1 MQLGVFEVLGGD
13 AYKERGWGD
22 RGAPS
27 PFAQGAVT
35 AVVSGLSLTCR
46 RFLEGGARVWCLR
59 GGGAAVAR
67 PLHRTGD
74 PPPPILGI
82 SQEFRVCVRACVCER
97 ARMAVLLSAKCFL
110 RGCTKGRWGSPC
122 SFAEPC
128 VCVIV

>member
-59 GGGAAVAR
+59 GGGAA
-67 PLHRTGD
+67 PPPHRS
-74 PPPPILGI
+74 PPPPQ
-82 SQEFRVCVRACVCER
+82 S
-97 ARMAVLLSAKCFL
+97 
-110 RGCTKGRWGSPC
+110 
-122 SFAEPC
+122 
-128 VCVIV
+128 